1 MPLDAISLRAVVE
14 ELRPQLLNLRIDK
27 VQQPARDQVILLLR
41 GNKRLL
47 LNAGANAPRL
57 QLTELLRDNPAEP
70 PMFCMLLRKHLVGAR
85 VAEIT
90 QPGLERLVRIEL
102 DVTDDFGQ
110 PGHRT
115 LVLEA
120 MGRRSNLILLD
131 GENRVID
138 CMRRVDAEMSAAR
151 QVLPGLFYEPPASTG
166 RLPFLEETEEGLAE
180 KLAQVNPEIQ
190 LDRFLLDAYFGISP
204 LMARELSFRACGETD
219 GRLCNLDE
227 AGRSRFQDAFFAFA
241 NCVKENKFTPIV
253 LKREGVPFEF
263 SALPVHQ
270 YGLAAETETF
280 ESFSALLDSFYEA
293 KERQERVRQRGADLI
308 RTATTAR
315 DRVRRKLALQEKDYA
330 ATQERDA
337 LRLSGDLITA
347 NLYRM
352 ERGESKLVCQNYY
365 DEDLAEVTIP
375 LDPLLTPQQ
384 NAAKYY
390 KRYTKAKTAEK
401 YLREQM
407 ALARRD
413 LAYLESV
420 LQEIQQA
427 ETEQDFLDI
436 RGEMSDAGF
445 IRKQGKKVLQ
455 RPSKPREFK
464 TSGGFRVL
472 VGRNNRQNDKLTLK
486 DADYRDLWFH
496 VQKLHGSHVILCT
509 NGGEP
514 GDQDITEA
522 ASLAAYYSQAKDS
535 ANVPVDCTQVK
546 YVKKPAGARPGMV
559 IYTTYRTV
567 NVTPAE
573 DLVRRLQA
581 GKSQDKR
588 AP

>member
-1 MPLDAISLRAVVE
+1 MPLDAISLRALVE

-27 VQQPARDQVILLLR
+27 VQQPARDQVVLLLR

-57 QLTELLRDNPAEP
+57 QLTNLLRDNPAEP

-85 VAEIT
+85 VADIT
-90 QPGLERLVRIEL
+90 QPGLERLVRMEL

-110 PGHRT
+110 PGRRT

-131 GENRVID
+131 GEGRVID

-151 QVLPGLFYEPPASTG
+151 QVLPGLFYEQPASTG
-166 RLPFLEETEEGLAE
+166 RLPFLEETEEGFRE
-180 KLAQVNPEIQ
+180 KLSQVNPEVQ
-190 LDRFLLDAYFGISP
+190 LDRFLLDAYFGIAP
-204 LMARELSFRACGETD
+204 LMARELAFRACGETD
-219 GRLCNLDE
+219 GRLCGLDADARERFE
-227 AGRSRFQDAFFAFA
+227 AAFFQFA
-241 NCVKENKFTPIV
+241 GNVNANNFTPIL
-253 LKREGVPFEF
+253 LKRDGVPFEF
-263 SALPVHQ
+263 SALQVHQ
-270 YGLAAETETF
+270 YGLAAETEVF
-280 ESFSALLDSFYEA
+280 ESFSAMLDSFYEA
-293 KERQERVRQRGADLI
+293 KEKQERVRQRGADLI

-352 ERGESKLVCQNYY
+352 ERGARKLVCQNYY
-365 DEDLAEVTIP
+365 DENLAEVTIP

-407 ALARRD
+407 TLARRD
-413 LAYLESV
+413 LSYLESI
-420 LQEIQQA
+420 LQEIDQA
-427 ETEQDFLDI
+427 ESEQDFMDI
-436 RGEMSDAGF
+436 RSEMRDAGF
-445 IRKQGKKVLQ
+445 IRKQGKKVPQ
-455 RPSKPREFK
+455 RPSKPREFQ

-496 VQKLHGSHVILCT
+496 VQKLHGSHAILVT
-509 NGGEP
+509 NGREP

-522 ASLAAYYSQAKDS
+522 AILAAYFSQAKDS

-546 YVKKPAGARPGMV
+546 NVKKPAGARPGMV

-567 NVTPAE
+567 NVTPEEGLAK
-573 DLVRRLQA
+573 RLQV
-581 GKSQDKR
+581 GK
-588 AP
+588 